1 MNPKSEA
8 QGCVFAPFKFPVK
21 LLKTATSKTKNRSA

>member
-8 QGCVFAPFKFPVK
+8 QVCVFATFKFPVK